1 EVGDATNTSTSIALS
16 NGDGTFTVV
25 AGPTFPAYPAC
36 FAPFPLDGNAR
47 TDLVFASQNATGQ
60 GEITFEKNTSVGNNI
75 SFAALHTTA
84 ITTTATSF
92 QPTQILVGDFH
103 DNQSSGT
110 STAHLDLAVLGTDD
124 NGNGSDDIVIF
135 SGNGDGT
142 FTQAADFTL
151 SASNY
156 GQLLSADYDSNGLAD
171 IALFDGNTNLRVLLN
186 HTASPD

>member
-1 EVGDATNTSTSIALS
+1 RNVVEMLESRMLLSVSFASTVATSVNFSGSQLQSADFNGDGKQDLVFPNANLDVGDATNTSTSIALS

-60 GEITFEKNTSVGNNI
+60 GVITFEKNTSVGNDI

-110 STAHLDLAVLGTDD
+110 STAHLDLAVLGTD
-124 NGNGSDDIVIF
+124 
-135 SGNGDGT
+135 
-142 FTQAADFTL
+142 
-151 SASNY
+151 
-156 GQLLSADYDSNGLAD
+156 
-171 IALFDGNTNLRVLLN
+171 
-186 HTASPD
+186 